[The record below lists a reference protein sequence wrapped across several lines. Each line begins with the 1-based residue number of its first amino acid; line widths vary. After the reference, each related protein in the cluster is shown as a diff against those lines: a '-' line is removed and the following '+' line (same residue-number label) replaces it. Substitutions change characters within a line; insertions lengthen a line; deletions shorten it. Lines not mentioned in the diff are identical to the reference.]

1 MSEPDS
7 PAKLRK
13 RAKARLAQKAQHAV
27 PGSVLFGDGV
37 KAVTHGAEG
46 WHLALGVTELA
57 ISAVVFIALIRAF
70 RSLREQMKGGGVPH
84 LHLGID
90 WVDIFLGAMLFTEV
104 WAKYVETGHIK
115 RPTVLL
121 GFVMLFFGVF
131 GGKFIA
137 WKRRSSTTE

>member
-1 MSEPDS
+1 MSEAAS

-13 RAKARLAQKAQHAV
+13 RARVRLAQKAQHAV

-46 WHLALGVTELA
+46 WHLALGVTEL
-57 ISAVVFIALIRAF
+57 IVSAVVFLALIRAF
-70 RSLREQMKGGGVPH
+70 QSLRVQIKDGGVPH
-84 LHLGID
+84 IHIGID

-115 RPTVLL
+115 RPSILL
-121 GFVMLFFGVF
+121 GVVMIFFGVF

-137 WKRRSSTTE
+137 WKNRAIR